1 MKNKKMTYILIPLVA
16 LVWGLIFWK
25 IYNHF
30 TDKEDA
36 GIKSYT
42 LLPNKVFD
50 SIPDTIR
57 LLLNYRDPFLSYTY
71 RPGNLIRAERMERAE
86 RMDAGNF
93 NRTIA
98 KPEINWPNIKYG
110 GMIWN
115 NKTKSKTGLLTFNNQ
130 NLLVK
135 EGQLI
140 EGYKISKLYSDS
152 VTLEYN
158 KMKKAF
164 KR

>member
-1 MKNKKMTYILIPLVA
+1 MKNKKMSYILIPLVA
-16 LVWGLIFWK
+16 IIWGLIFWK

-30 TDKEDA
+30 T
-36 GIKSYT
+36 
-42 LLPNKVFD
+42 NKDDV
-50 SIPDTIR
+50 SMKTYAIQPTKVLNSNSDTIH

-71 RPGNLIRAERMERAE
+71 RPGSLISSDMSEKRN
-86 RMDAGNF
+86 DF
-93 NRTIA
+93 NQATV
-98 KPEINWPNIKYG
+98 KTEINWPNIKYG

-115 NKTKSKTGLLTFNNQ
+115 NKAKSKTGLLTYNSR

-140 EGYKISKLYSDS
+140 EAYKISKLYGDS
-152 VTLEYN
+152 VTIEYN
-158 KMKKAF
+158 KVKKVF

>member
-1 MKNKKMTYILIPLVA
+1 MKNKKMTYILIPLAVI
-16 LVWGLIFWK
+16 VWGLIFWK
-25 IYNHF
+25 IYSHF
-30 TDKEDA
+30 ADKDDDGA
-36 GIKSYT
+36 KTYT
-42 LLPNKVFD
+42 LRPNKVPD

-71 RPGNLIRAERMERAE
+71 RPANFTRTARMERSE
-86 RMDAGNF
+86 SGNF
-93 NRTIA
+93 SRTIA

-115 NKTKSKTGLLTFNNQ
+115 KKSKSKTGLLTFNNQ

-135 EGQLI
+135 EGQII
-140 EGYKISKLYSDS
+140 EGYKIFKLYSDS

-158 KMKKAF
+158 KIKKGF